1 MATKIILH
9 EMGEGVIEGTVSRW
23 LKQPG
28 DKVEKYEPVLEIET
42 DKVTTEVT
50 AEEGGTLLEALVAE
64 GETVPVGTVLAF
76 IGEAGEQV
84 ADKEN
89 APKAVH
95 EQPEPKTA
103 VAPTTSVAQPAPTQ
117 ISNGQL
123 QPYTGRISPVVGR
136 IAAEHNVDLAQVTGT
151 GKDGRITKQ
160 DILAYIETLNNEQ
173 QAAPG
178 KADPTTSPAALAT
191 SPPAP
196 ARQAAPPQ
204 PAPQPAAGDTLVP
217 LTNIRRAIAEHMVR
231 SKHTSPHVTTVFEFD
246 FTAVAAHRAA
256 HKARFAQDG
265 VNLTFTAYLVAAT
278 VEALKQHPM
287 VNSVWSDAGVILKKE
302 INIGMATAIDDG
314 LIVPVIKNADSLNLL
329 GIARSVNDLANRAR
343 NKQLKPGDVQ
353 GGTFSITNHGVS
365 GSLFASPII
374 NQPQCGILGVGIIE
388 KRVKVIHDA
397 IAIRPMAFVSFTF
410 DHRILDGATADYF
423 VGSIKEGIEKWQ

>member
-28 DKVEKYEPVLEIET
+28 DAVAKYEPVLEIET

-50 AEEGGTLLEALVAE
+50 AEEGGTLLEALVPE
-64 GETVPVGTVLAF
+64 GKTVPVGTVLAI
-76 IGEAGEQV
+76 IGQSGEEV
-84 ADKEN
+84 N
-89 APKAVH
+89 SSAPPA
-95 EQPEPKTA
+95 ETTQTA
-103 VAPTTSVAQPAPTQ
+103 VTTQPTTSPPAPPIVAPAAGHAT
-117 ISNGQL
+117 NGHT

-136 IAAEHNVDLAQVTGT
+136 IAAEHHVDLARVTGT
-151 GKDGRITKQ
+151 GRDGRITKK
-160 DILAYIETLNNEQ
+160 DVLAYVEQLAVSNEQ
-173 QAAPG
+173 LAMG
-178 KADPTTSPAALAT
+178 KEEPAIA
-191 SPPAP
+191 PAP
-196 ARQAAPPQ
+196 LPPRSPAPPQ
-204 PAPQPAAGDTLVP
+204 QPTAGDTLVP
-217 LTNIRRAIAEHMVR
+217 LTTMRRAIAEHMVR

-265 VNLTFTAYLVAAT
+265 ANLTFTAYIVAAT

-287 VNSVWSDAGVILKKE
+287 VNSIWSDDGVILKKE
-302 INIGMATAIDDG
+302 INIGMAAAIEEG

-329 GIARSVNDLANRAR
+329 GIARAVNDLTHRAR
-343 NKQLKPGDVQ
+343 HKQLKPGDVQ

-365 GSLFASPII
+365 GSLFATPII
-374 NQPQCGILGVGIIE
+374 NQPQCGILGTGIIE
-388 KRVKVIHDA
+388 KRVKVINDA

-423 VGSIKEGIEKWQ
+423 VGTIKQVIENWK